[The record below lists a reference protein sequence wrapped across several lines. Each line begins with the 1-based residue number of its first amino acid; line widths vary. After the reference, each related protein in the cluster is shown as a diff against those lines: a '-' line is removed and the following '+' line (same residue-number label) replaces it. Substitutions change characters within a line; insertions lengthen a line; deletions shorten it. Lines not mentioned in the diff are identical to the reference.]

1 MLRNRPSS
9 SSPNRL
15 VHRRGEAILRN
26 VSPSHFPPNLILILR
41 RLPPRKGNEFLK
53 GRPSVCVR
61 PSVPLPAPTASVR
74 DTDQLEQ
81 PSRTL
86 RSVRCRTRPRAH
98 GPSLPPSLRPSLC
111 LFELIAV
118 TVPSLSL
125 PPPLLLL
132 LGAPSSVFFLLLVLG
147 TVSRVK

>member
-9 SSPNRL
+9 SSPDRL

-98 GPSLPPSLRPSLC
+98 GPSLPPSVRHCVCLNSLRL
-111 LFELIAV
+111 
-118 TVPSLSL
+118 LS
-125 PPPLLLL
+125 PL
-132 LGAPSSVFFLLLVLG
+132 PSSPPFRSPFLHVFLLLVLG

>member
-9 SSPNRL
+9 SSPDRL

-86 RSVRCRTRPRAH
+86 RSVRCRTRPRAW
-98 GPSLPPSLRPSLC
+98 SLPPSLC

-118 TVPSLSL
+118 AVPSLSL

>member
-1 MLRNRPSS
+1 MLRNRPSL

-15 VHRRGEAILRN
+15 VHRRGEAVLRN
-26 VSPSHFPPNLILILR
+26 VSSSHFPPYLILILR

-98 GPSLPPSLRPSLC
+98 GPSLPPPSVLPSPPSFRHCVCLNSLRLLSP
-111 LFELIAV
+111 LFPFLI
-118 TVPSLSL
+118 LSF
-125 PPPLLLL
+125 
-132 LGAPSSVFFLLLVLG
+132 SF
-147 TVSRVK
+147 